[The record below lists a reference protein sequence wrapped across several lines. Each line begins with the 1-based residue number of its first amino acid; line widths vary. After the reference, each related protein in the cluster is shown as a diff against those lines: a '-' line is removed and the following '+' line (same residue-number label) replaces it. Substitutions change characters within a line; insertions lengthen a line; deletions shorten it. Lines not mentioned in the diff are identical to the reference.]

1 MTKNKLLVVVD
12 YQNDFVDGSL
22 GFEDAKAIESNICAK
37 IEEYTKSGNDVI
49 FTLDTH
55 SQKYLLTDE
64 GKNLPIKHCIKGTQ
78 GHKLYGKVE
87 ILARNKVQIE
97 KPTFPSLELAKFIEG
112 KDYGEIELCGVV
124 TNICVIS
131 NAVMAKAAAPDC
143 KITVDAS
150 CCASN
155 DPNMESMS
163 YEIMKNLHIT
173 VIGND

>member
-1 MTKNKLLVVVD
+1 MTKNKLLVVAD

-22 GFEDAKAIESNICAK
+22 GFEAAKAIEPAICAK
-37 IEEYTKSGNDVI
+37 IEEYIKCGHDIV

-64 GKNLPIKHCIKGTQ
+64 GRNLPVKHCIKGTN
-78 GHKLYGKVE
+78 GHKLYGKVAL
-87 ILARNKVQIE
+87 LARDKVQIE
-97 KPTFPSLELAKFIEG
+97 KPTFPSLELAKYIEG

-143 KITVDAS
+143 KITVDAA

-155 DPNMESMS
+155 DTHLEELS
-163 YEIMKNLHIT
+163 YEIMKNLHVT
-173 VIGND
+173 VNGRD

>member
-1 MTKNKLLVVVD
+1 MAKNKLLVVVD
-12 YQNDFVDGSL
+12 YQVDFVTGSL
-22 GFEDAKAIESNICAK
+22 GFEAAMAIEPAICAK
-37 IEEYTKSGNDVI
+37 IEEYIKNGDDVV

-64 GKNLPIKHCIKGTQ
+64 GRNLPVKHCIKGTP

-87 ILARNKVQIE
+87 MLARNRLQIE

-112 KDYGEIELCGVV
+112 KDYCEIELCGVV

-143 KITVDAS
+143 KISVDAA

-155 DPNMESMS
+155 DAAMETLS
-163 YEIMKNLHIT
+163 YDIMRNLHVT
-173 VIGND
+173 VKGRD

>member
-1 MTKNKLLVVVD
+1 MTKKKLLIVVD

-22 GFEDAKAIESNICAK
+22 GFEAAKDIESAICNK
-37 IEEYTKSGNDVI
+37 IEKYVKGGHDVV

-64 GKNLPIKHCIKGTQ
+64 GRNLPVKHCIKGTA
-78 GHKLYGKVE
+78 GHKLYGKVAT
-87 ILARNKVQIE
+87 LARDKVQIE
-97 KPTFPSLELAKFIEG
+97 KPTFASLELAKYIEG

-143 KITVDAS
+143 KITVDAA

-155 DPNMESMS
+155 DSEIEEKS
-163 YEIMKNLHIT
+163 YEIMKNLHVT
-173 VIGND
+173 VIGRD

>member
-1 MTKNKLLVVVD
+1 MQKNKLLVVVD

-22 GFEDAKAIESNICAK
+22 GFERAREIEPAICAK
-37 IEEYTKSGNDVI
+37 IEEYVHNGDEVV

-64 GKNLPIKHCIKGTQ
+64 GRNLPVKHCIKGTNGWQ
-78 GHKLYGKVE
+78 LHGRVAS
-87 ILARNKVQIE
+87 LARGRTLIE
-97 KPTFPSLELAKFIEG
+97 KPTFGALELAKFIEG
-112 KDYGEIELCGVV
+112 KDYAEIELCGVV

-150 CCASN
+150 CVASN
-155 DPNMESMS
+155 DPELENKSLDIME
-163 YEIMKNLHIT
+163 NLHIR
-173 VIGND
+173 VINRD